1 MNKEN
6 TQALQEHLGRLFSQS
21 LKVSTPVEML
31 HLIRE
36 KIHASSYQSF
46 YKQEILDE
54 MGQLQQITREL
65 NSEMLR
71 IYELLKR
78 EG

>member
-6 TQALQEHLGRLFSQS
+6 TQALHAHLGRLFSHS
-21 LKVSTPVEML
+21 LRISTPIDML

-36 KIHASSYQSF
+36 KIHAGSYEPF

-65 NSEMLR
+65 NTEMLR

>member
-1 MNKEN
+1 MNSEN
-6 TQALQEHLGRLFSQS
+6 TQQLHERLGRLFSES

-36 KIHASSYQSF
+36 KIHAGSYQSF